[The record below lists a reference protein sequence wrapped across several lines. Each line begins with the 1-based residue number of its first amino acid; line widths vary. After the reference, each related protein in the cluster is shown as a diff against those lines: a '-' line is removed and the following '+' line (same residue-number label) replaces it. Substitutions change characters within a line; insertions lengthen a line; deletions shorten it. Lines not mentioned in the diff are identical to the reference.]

1 MSSSVAMTTQPSRHR
16 SKWSLDFATKSKS
29 SSSSSDSLP
38 PGYSS
43 SSTSLHAEAGR
54 STDPSLKTKRSWEIA
69 LGPIKNIPMN
79 IFVMYMTGNTISII
93 PIMMTVMMA
102 IKPIKTLFSV
112 GATFK
117 AFDSNHNTL
126 GQKIVFII
134 GNLINVGLAM
144 FKCHS
149 MGILPTH
156 ASDWLA
162 FADPIERMEWAY
174 APTFT

>member
-1 MSSSVAMTTQPSRHR
+1 MTTQPSRHR

-102 IKPIKTLFSV
+102 IKPIKTLFSPLELPL
-112 GATFK
+112 K
-117 AFDSNHNTL
+117 H
-126 GQKIVFII
+126 
-134 GNLINVGLAM
+134 LIAIT
-144 FKCHS
+144 
-149 MGILPTH
+149 IL
-156 ASDWLA
+156 
-162 FADPIERMEWAY
+162 
-174 APTFT
+174 